1 MLSSHMQEKH
11 SVHHLT
17 SLQFHRDVN
26 ILMLSSMGCLF
37 IINYFKYICT
47 FKNKNSVIKI
57 LVYGSFIDFT
67 HVAGTP
73 DITQINVIVLAI
85 ITRF

>member
-11 SVHHLT
+11 SVHHLK

-37 IINYFKYICT
+37 IINYFKYMYLHY
-47 FKNKNSVIKI
+47 KNSVIKI